1 MLLVRRLGSEQKKKT
16 EVKEAAKIAARA
28 DWMKEQE
35 RRSICAYEHGALAG
49 AAAGW
54 TNTAKFFHDQIP
66 SNSYIRALDPRSQ
79 TVVWQLSSCYF
90 LLGML
95 SFVFFRS
102 LRQAVK
108 DAFIQEYMMKRY
120 LACLAIADVEA
131 KTNDAI
137 WLWRVAGG
145 GREVRA
151 TAREIHVSIAGARDD
166 IRGGPMMDDPP
177 SGSIGER
184 GAVVGL
190 GYGRVCLCA
199 CGLLVVL
206 PRHDTM

>member
-1 MLLVRRLGSEQKKKT
+1 MAPNKSVTLLSGFYYYFFGLIEPIST
-16 EVKEAAKIAARA
+16 
-28 DWMKEQE
+28 
-35 RRSICAYEHGALAG
+35 LAG

-120 LACLAIADVEA
+120 LACLAIAD
-131 KTNDAI
+131 
-137 WLWRVAGG
+137 L
-145 GREVRA
+145 
-151 TAREIHVSIAGARDD
+151 IHVAVTLYGLPED
-166 IRGGPMMDDPP
+166 IRTDPMVWNAMTHGNINFTMFLFIVRIAWFTGIGRSTYGP
-177 SGSIGER
+177 
-184 GAVVGL
+184 
-190 GYGRVCLCA
+190 RVSRTDK
-199 CGLLVVL
+199 VHVQ
-206 PRHDTM
+206 